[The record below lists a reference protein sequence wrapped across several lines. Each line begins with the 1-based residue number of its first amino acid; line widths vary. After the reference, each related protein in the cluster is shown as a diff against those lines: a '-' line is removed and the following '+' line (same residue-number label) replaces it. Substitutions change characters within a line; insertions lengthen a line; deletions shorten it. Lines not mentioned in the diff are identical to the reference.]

1 MTGLDSA
8 HLAQGHSVAGENDNY
23 ANLTIGM
30 IMKLSLLKLNNFQ
43 LEYDSPK
50 LKEIV
55 KRFNEMF
62 KNSNIGGLI
71 TVLPWLKY
79 IIPDYIG
86 YTNMKNVFGAVNSIV
101 EESYYKHLETFDA
114 ENIRDFTDAYIKQIN
129 G

>member
-1 MTGLDSA
+1 
-8 HLAQGHSVAGENDNY
+8 
-23 ANLTIGM
+23 
-30 IMKLSLLKLNNFQ
+30 MKIFLVKLINFQ

-62 KNSNIGGLI
+62 KNSNNGGLT

-101 EESYYKHLETFDA
+101 EESYDKHLETFDA

>member
-1 MTGLDSA
+1 
-8 HLAQGHSVAGENDNY
+8 
-23 ANLTIGM
+23 
-30 IMKLSLLKLNNFQ
+30 MKVFLLKLINFQ

-62 KNSNIGGLI
+62 KNSNNGGLA

-101 EESYYKHLETFDA
+101 EESYDKHLETFDA

-129 G
+129 GQLQFWLVNP